1 MRHFELEEKL
11 KNCGAIEIKE
21 RILRRYEDGRIL
33 GTRPGGFWGELLV
46 IHISFAPD
54 RLLSGLL
61 LMN

>member
-33 GTRPGGFWGELLV
+33 GTRPGGQQMVEDFGA
-46 IHISFAPD
+46 SY
-54 RLLSGLL
+54 
-61 LMN
+61 